1 MSIDIQANAL
11 PLRTDESGGFRI
23 GKTRIPLER
32 VIHEFQKGETP
43 EMIVESFD
51 TLSLCDVYT
60 LIGYYLR
67 HRKEVEEYL
76 AERQRYGD
84 AMQERIMRLLPGNS
98 ELRARVK
105 ARRQAKA

>member
-23 GKTRIPLER
+23 GTTRIPLEI
-32 VIHEFQKGETP
+32 VIHAFQRGEKP
-43 EMIVESFD
+43 EQIVEAFD

-67 HRKEVEEYL
+67 HRNEVEEYL

-84 AMQERIMRLLPGNS
+84 AMQEQSMRLQPDLP
-98 ELRARVK
+98 EFIARVK
-105 ARRQAKA
+105 ARRKAKA